1 MRSAVGNHSNV
12 KGIGDGVLEYQ
23 LDFRPGY
30 RAHFG
35 RDGDVL
41 VILLAGGTKK
51 RQSSVTSRPHRPVGQ
66 PTSGANDR

>member
-1 MRSAVGNHSNV
+1 M
-12 KGIGDGVLEYQ
+12 LEYR

-30 RAHFG
+30 RIYFG

-51 RQSSVTSRPHRPVGQ
+51 RQQRDIKGVQNRWAAYKRRKRSAR
-66 PTSGANDR
+66 